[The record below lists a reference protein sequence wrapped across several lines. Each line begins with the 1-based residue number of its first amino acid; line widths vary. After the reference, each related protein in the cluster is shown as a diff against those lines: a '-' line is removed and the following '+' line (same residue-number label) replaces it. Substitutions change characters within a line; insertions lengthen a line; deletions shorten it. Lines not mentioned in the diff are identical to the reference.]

1 MSRPAERLRDAFVL
15 RNFVADE
22 WREPGAA
29 LSHFVRDANTGEPLF
44 RQLGSTPEQ
53 VDLAVRSAD
62 MAHREGAWRRM
73 RGERRAGVLAGIA
86 AALEAIAEDIA
97 VIDARMTGVPIERA
111 RSIARVC
118 PAAFSAAAELAS
130 EDATTRRE
138 AGFIVE
144 RLPLGPAAVVAPW
157 NAPSGIACH
166 KLASALAAGCP
177 VVFKPSEWAP
187 VSGQLIAEAI
197 AGFGLPEG
205 VFQLLHGDGDTCA
218 AIVADERIAAVSLT
232 GGLQAGR
239 SVGAACARQV
249 KPAQLELGG
258 NNPLLVLPGADI
270 EAAAVGAVTAL
281 TTLNGQWCRALG
293 RLIVHE
299 SLADEL
305 IEATMDRLSTL
316 RVGRSTDSDTEFGPL
331 AHRAH
336 RAGVEAAIEDYRAQ
350 GGTILQ
356 NTPMPPLAG
365 WFVPPT
371 LVTGV
376 DPDRTLEEVFGP
388 VATVHAFATVDEGVA
403 LANQAPYGLAAYV
416 FGERGQAYRVA
427 RRIEAGMVKVN
438 SVTLFSPHPSAP
450 RPAWKLSGIGDEGSR
465 ETFEFFRGTRVI
477 GVPQGLPGQG
487 GGNADPG
494 FDAH

>member
-1 MSRPAERLRDAFVL
+1 MSRPAEEAGSAFVL
-15 RNFVADE
+15 RNYVAGE
-22 WREPGAA
+22 WREPGA
-29 LSHFVRDANTGEPLF
+29 LLPHTVRDANTGEPLF
-44 RQLGSTPEQ
+44 RQMGSTPAQ
-53 VDLAVRSAD
+53 VNRAIRSAD
-62 MAHREGAWRRM
+62 AAHRGGVWRNM
-73 RGERRAGVLAGIA
+73 RSERRAEVLTGITI
-86 AALEAIAEDIA
+86 ALEAIVEVIA
-97 VIDARMTGVPIERA
+97 HTDALMTGVPITRT

-118 PAAFSAAAELAS
+118 PAAFRSAAKLAL
-130 EDATTRRE
+130 EDPAIRRE

-144 RLPLGPAAVVAPW
+144 RLPLGPAAVAAPW

-187 VSGQLIAEAI
+187 ISGQLIAEAI
-197 AGFGLPEG
+197 AGSGLPEG
-205 VFQLLHGDGDTCA
+205 MFQLLHGDGETCA
-218 AIVADERIAAVSLT
+218 AIVDDERIAAVSLT
-232 GGLQAGR
+232 GGIEAGR
-239 SVGAACARQV
+239 SVAATCARQV

-258 NNPLLVLPGADI
+258 NNPLLALRGADI
-270 EAAAVGAVTAL
+270 GETADGVVTAL

-305 IEATMDRLSTL
+305 VEATMDRLSTL
-316 RVGRSTDSDTEFGPL
+316 RAGSSTDSGTEFGPL

-336 RAGVEAAIEDYRAQ
+336 RTRVEAAIGDYRAQ
-350 GGTILQ
+350 GGTIHQ
-356 NTPMPPLAG
+356 NTPLPPLAG

-376 DPDRTLEEVFGP
+376 DPERTLEEVFGP
-388 VATVHAFATVDEGVA
+388 VATVHAFAAIDEGVA

-416 FGERGQAYRVA
+416 FGERGEAFRAA
-427 RRIEAGMVKVN
+427 RRIEAGMVRVN

-477 GVPQGLPGQG
+477 GMPRGLPEQG
-487 GGNADPG
+487 RG
-494 FDAH
+494 DASSSR